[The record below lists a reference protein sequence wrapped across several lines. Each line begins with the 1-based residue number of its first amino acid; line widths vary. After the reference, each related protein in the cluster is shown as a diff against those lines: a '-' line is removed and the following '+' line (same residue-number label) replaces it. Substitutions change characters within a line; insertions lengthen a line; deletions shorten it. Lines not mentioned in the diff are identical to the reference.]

1 MTGINNEISVVN
13 FRKRPGAKRMV
24 KQQLKIDMTPMTDL
38 GFLLISFF
46 VITTELSRPMAL
58 KLYMPA
64 DGDYTPS
71 AASKTIT
78 FLAGAND
85 HLFYYYGEEKEAGIK
100 NPIIPAEWND
110 KTGIGR
116 VISEKQL
123 QLEARGINRNELT
136 VIIKPGKEA
145 TYKNTV
151 DLLDEMLIH
160 RVTRYA
166 VVKATRKE
174 QLFLEGN

>member
-1 MTGINNEISVVN
+1 MADINSAANNSFQRRRVGV
-13 FRKRPGAKRMV
+13 KRMT
-24 KQQLKIDMTPMTDL
+24 KHHLKIDMTPMVDL

-46 VITTELSRPMAL
+46 VITTELSRPKAL
-58 KLYMPA
+58 NLYMPA
-64 DGDYTPS
+64 DGESTPS

-78 FLAGAND
+78 LLVGAND
-85 HLFYYYGEEKEAGIK
+85 HLFYYYGEENDAGII
-100 NPIIPAEWND
+100 NPIIPAEWNE
-110 KTGIGR
+110 KTGIGK

-123 QLEARGINRNELT
+123 QLEARGVNRNELT

-160 RVTRYA
+160 QVKRYA
-166 VVKATRKE
+166 VVKVTPKE
-174 QLFLEGN
+174 QLFLENN